1 MWKYT
6 LKKVLYRMQ
15 IFFLAQF
22 KVLVLSSLSSFG
34 GFHLFVWTHVPSA
47 LPWPAV
53 TYTTLLKMPPSVQ
66 TRAME
71 QFPEES
77 PEMTTNVF

>member
-34 GFHLFVWTHVPSA
+34 GFHVPSA